1 MTFEKTDYTVV
12 AASTAQEAMQMAL
25 SGPVVVL
32 ADVVMPDS
40 DGYSLCTTLKQQ
52 ATTGHI
58 PVLLLTR
65 AGEPV
70 DETKAHLARAD
81 GHIKKPFDSGDLID
95 LVKQVTGAPVET
107 DLPKSFAASLS
118 QRASEG
124 VLTPR
129 AAPAPA
135 VASSP
140 FAAPMAERSVD
151 VPLASDDLGIDDD
164 LLIEEIEIEEPAD
177 IAAVMGPTLEPP
189 TPPSP
194 LADRAPVDMW
204 ALADGGPQNE
214 GAVDTVEI
222 QQEEVQPLLL
232 EDAVEIVSEPLV
244 PAEVPE
250 PAVPVQAN
258 IVTRDIHQAD
268 PTRDMGSVPGALA
281 SAAAPAIADA
291 VAPIVGAGLSKDELI
306 AVAREVIEQ
315 IAWEVVPDLAETI
328 IREELARLTAE

>member
-12 AASTAQEAMQMAL
+12 TASSAREAIQMAL

-32 ADVVMPDS
+32 ADVLMPDS

-65 AGEPV
+65 AAEPV
-70 DETKAHLARAD
+70 DEMKAQLARAD

-118 QRASEG
+118 RRASEG

-129 AAPAPA
+129 AAPTPEPPPA
-135 VASSP
+135 VAAPAMAASP
-140 FAAPMAERSVD
+140 FSA
-151 VPLASDDLGIDDD
+151 PLAEPPLDLPMTSDDLAIDDD
-164 LLIEEIEIEEPAD
+164 LLIEEIEIEDSDDMLAM
-177 IAAVMGPTLEPP
+177 AGPTLEPP
-189 TPPSP
+189 TPPTP
-194 LADRAPVDMW
+194 VQDRAPVDMW
-204 ALADGGPQNE
+204 ALADGSTQNE
-214 GAVDTVEI
+214 GPQTVEI
-222 QQEEVQPLLL
+222 EEEAVQPILL
-232 EDAVEIVSEPLV
+232 EDAVEIISEPH
-244 PAEVPE
+244 EVAPE
-250 PAVPVQAN
+250 ADV
-258 IVTRDIHQAD
+258 ITRDIHQAD

-281 SAAAPAIADA
+281 EAAAPAIADA
-291 VAPIVGAGLSKDELI
+291 VAPMVPAGLSKEELI
-306 AVAREVIEQ
+306 AVARTVIEQ

-328 IREELARLTAE
+328 IREELARLTKD